1 MMSDRQKAL
10 MRVQTYGF
18 ALDEAV
24 LFLDTHPNDAKAIK
38 YYHETL
44 AQYNAAVDDFVSKFG
59 PLNVSQ
65 VNGGKWT
72 WATDCMP
79 WEGECNVEI

>member
-18 ALDEAV
+18 ALDETV
-24 LFLDTHPNDAKAIK
+24 LFLDTHPNDAQAMQ
-38 YYHETL
+38 YYRETL
-44 AQYNAAVDDFVSKFG
+44 MQYNAAASDYISKYG
-59 PLNVSQ
+59 PLDFTQ
-65 VNGGKWT
+65 VNGHKWT

-79 WEGECNVEI
+79 WEGECNVEV